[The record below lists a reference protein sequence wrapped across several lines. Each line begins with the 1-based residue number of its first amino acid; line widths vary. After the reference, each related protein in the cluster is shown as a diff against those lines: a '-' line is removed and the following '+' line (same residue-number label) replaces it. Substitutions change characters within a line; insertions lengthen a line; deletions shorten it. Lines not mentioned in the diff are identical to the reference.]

1 MVTPLADQRLVSASE
16 TISLTTL
23 PGRHLML
30 AVAIATAIV
39 VLLAPPGWTF
49 ASQSILQI
57 CLPLAVLL
65 LAGAYADRLRRSHR
79 EAMHS
84 HARAVAAHH
93 TTIATLERSVR
104 AASDTERQLE
114 VMIAEQVQEIAR
126 VRRAVEAEA
135 FERRRAEEL
144 LRRVAHQDSLTGL
157 PNRALLRDRFVIA
170 ASNARRNGTRTG
182 VLVVDIDGFRAI
194 NESHGTA
201 IGDQVLVIVAGL
213 LHGRLREADTVART
227 GGDEFVVLVSDLPS
241 AHEAALMAERILALL
256 SAPMQVGDA
265 LTLHLTAS
273 VGIAVLGTDGDDI
286 DALLGSAAV
295 ALGHARFAGRNAW
308 RYHSVPVDTMIPSV
322 SSILRARRDAAAPT
336 P

>member
-1 MVTPLADQRLVSASE
+1 MATPPSAQQIVSVGRSTSLLPRLSGHLVSGIALVTTAAALTAPSGWAFAGRSILPVWVPLA
-16 TISLTTL
+16 I
-23 PGRHLML
+23 
-30 AVAIATAIV
+30 
-39 VLLAPPGWTF
+39 
-49 ASQSILQI
+49 
-57 CLPLAVLL
+57 LL
-65 LAGAYADRLRRSHR
+65 LAGAYADRLRRARDDANGSHR
-79 EAMHS
+79 
-84 HARAVAAHH
+84 HALTKRDA
-93 TTIATLERSVR
+93 TIAALERTAH

-126 VRRAVEAEA
+126 VRRAAEAEA

-241 AHEAALMAERILALL
+241 AHEAALMAERILAFL

>member
-1 MVTPLADQRLVSASE
+1 MATPLVDQRLVSASE

-39 VLLAPPGWTF
+39 VLLAPPGWAF
-49 ASQSILQI
+49 AGQSILQR

-84 HARAVAAHH
+84 HARAVATHH

-114 VMIAEQVQEIAR
+114 VMLAEQVQEIAR
-126 VRRAVEAEA
+126 VRRAAEAEA

-157 PNRALLRDRFVIA
+157 PNRALLRDRFVMA
-170 ASNARRNGTRTG
+170 ASTARRNGTRAG
-182 VLVVDIDGFRAI
+182 VLLVDIDGFRAI
-194 NESHGTA
+194 NEEHGTA
-201 IGDQVLVIVAGL
+201 IGDQVLMITAGL
-213 LHGRLREADTVART
+213 LRGRLRDVDTVART
-227 GGDEFVVLVSDLPS
+227 SDDEFVVLVSDLPT
-241 AHEAALMAERILALL
+241 AHEAGLVAERILAFL
-256 SAPMQVGDA
+256 SAPLQVSDA

-273 VGIAVLGTDGDDI
+273 IGIAVLGTDGDNI
-286 DALLGSAAV
+286 DALLASAAV
-295 ALGHARFAGRNAW
+295 ALGHARFAGRNTW
-308 RYHSVPVDTMIPSV
+308 RYHSVPVDTMTPSG
-322 SSILRARRDAAAPT
+322 STILRARRDAAAPT